1 MKKSIFQ
8 TVIFAIISVRLN
20 GHTCQFFKNIFND
33 VQTKDNGEITTAEHK
48 SWIRPNE
55 VVVKVGL
62 RLRWLHVSFS

>member
-33 VQTKDNGEITTAEHK
+33 VQTKDNGEITTA
-48 SWIRPNE
+48 
-55 VVVKVGL
+55 
-62 RLRWLHVSFS
+62 